1 MCGESEN
8 YEDKEAMKC
17 REALHS
23 EAKNAVS
30 IPPKLK
36 VMDSTQDDINERIK
50 NENEVMKF

>member
-1 MCGESEN
+1 MN

-23 EAKNAVS
+23 ETKNAVS

-36 VMDSTQDDINERIK
+36 VMDPTQDDLNERIK
-50 NENEVMKF
+50 NENKVMKF